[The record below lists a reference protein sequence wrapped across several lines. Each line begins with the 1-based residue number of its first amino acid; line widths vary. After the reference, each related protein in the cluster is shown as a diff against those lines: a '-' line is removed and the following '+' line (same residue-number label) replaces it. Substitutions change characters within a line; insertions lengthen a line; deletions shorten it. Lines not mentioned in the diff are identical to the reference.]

1 MRYNDFKI
9 FKFST
14 ISKKIDRIGYR
25 FSRIYKNIET
35 IPRYIDDFFRIIRKY
50 IYSKTY
56 KGIKF
61 IINCFLSI
69 YKFANFKRL
78 DFKTVYKYF
87 DIRRYNFYLIN
98 KKINLK
104 NYKYFPVYFVAFGIF
119 VGFVY
124 IAIPIFYNYDKLKIE
139 KTICKNKNIDC
150 LIKGEI
156 NYSFYPTPRI
166 KIKDLIISDLTK
178 KKNTLLTANDV
189 ALKLSVKNLL
199 IKEKNQFEKI
209 IFNNFEINFNL
220 ENLKKY
226 SNIFEKK
233 INFIPSIFSKGKTI
247 FFDGKDYVATINDT
261 KLNLKLEEKSKKVV
275 LKGNFLSDNIYIS
288 LNSKRNDNKPS
299 TDFILKMSDL
309 NLLVKANFF
318 NPEKDKNA
326 INGNILIKKDKNRFV
341 GVFDY
346 KNNEI
351 TINESSLKNTFLNGK
366 LGGKI
371 TILPY
376 FNFDLDLSINSV
388 NFTKLYNH
396 FLNLE
401 ETKQKNLFRINN
413 KINGKLALSSDK
425 IHTRYSLV
433 KSMESR
439 IKFNNGDIIIDQ
451 FLLNLGKLGA
461 ADISGTVYNDKKFTN
476 FKYESNLFIDNQKKF
491 LSKFEIYNKESIP
504 SNLFV
509 SGNFDIKNIKS
520 SFYEISGNEK
530 INNEDVNFIEDEFND
545 FMLSDGYKNLFN
557 FPKFVEFVKS
567 ITSEAN

>member
-341 GVFDY
+341 GTISY
-346 KNNEI
+346 KDNEI
-351 TINESSLKNTFLNGK
+351 KINKSNLNNVFLNGNIEGSIK
-366 LGGKI
+366 L
-371 TILPY
+371 LPF
-376 FNFDLDLSINSV
+376 FNFNLDVSLDNIS
-388 NFTKLYNH
+388 FTKLCNY
-396 FLNLE
+396 FLALDKKNQE
-401 ETKQKNLFRINN
+401 NLFKINK
-413 KINGKLALSSDK
+413 KINGKLSLSSDK
-425 IHTRYSLV
+425 IYSSNNLV
-433 KSMESR
+433 KSFESR
-439 IKFNNGDIIIDQ
+439 IKFNNGNILVEQ
-451 FLLNLGKLGA
+451 LLFNLGKLGA
-461 ADISGTVYNDKKFTN
+461 ADILGTINNDKKFTN
-476 FKYESNLFIDNQKKF
+476 FKYESNIFVDNQKKF
-491 LSKFEIYNKESIP
+491 LSKFGIYNKKSIP
-504 SNLFV
+504 SSLFV
-509 SGNFDIKNIKS
+509 SGNFDLNNTKS
-520 SFYEISGNEK
+520 SFYEISDNEK
-530 INNEDVNFIEDEFND
+530 LSIDDVNFIEDEFND
-545 FMLSDGYKNLFN
+545 LMLSDGYKNLFH

-567 ITSEAN
+567 ITSETN

>member
-1 MRYNDFKI
+1 MKYFDIKRN
-9 FKFST
+9 KFST
-14 ISKKIDRIGYR
+14 IL
-25 FSRIYKNIET
+25 KNINFH
-35 IPRYIDDFFRIIRKY
+35 RYNF
-50 IYSKTY
+50 SK
-56 KGIKF
+56 ISKF
-61 IINCFLSI
+61 INLKRF
-69 YKFANFKRL
+69 NFNKL
-78 DFKTVYKYF
+78 YGYF
-87 DIRRYNFYLIN
+87 DIRQLNFYKKN
-98 KKINLK
+98 KKFILNNFKHLSI
-104 NYKYFPVYFVAFGIF
+104 YIFSFLFFSGLVYTIIPAF
-119 VGFVY
+119 Y
-124 IAIPIFYNYDKLKIE
+124 SYDKSEIE
-139 KTICKNKNIDC
+139 KAICQNKNIEC
-150 LIKGEI
+150 LIKGKI

-166 KIKDLIISDLTK
+166 KIKDLVINSFLEK
-178 KKNTLLTANDV
+178 KDTLLEAKNVVIT
-189 ALKLSVKNLL
+189 LSLKNLL
-199 IKEKNQFEKI
+199 IKRKQDFKKI
-209 IFNNFEINFNL
+209 ELNSYSSNVDL
-220 ENLKKY
+220 KNLKKY
-226 SNIFEKK
+226 VNIFKEK
-233 INFIPSIFSKGKTI
+233 INFIPITFSKGKII
-247 FFDGKDYVATINDT
+247 FIAKENNIAIINDVDLDLMVEEDST
-261 KLNLKLEEKSKKVV
+261 ETILRGKFLNDSIYINLSKKNV
-275 LKGNFLSDNIYIS
+275 NANS
-288 LNSKRNDNKPS
+288 LIDI
-299 TDFILKMSDL
+299 ILKISNL
-309 NLLVKANFF
+309 NLLTKANYIVSSE
-318 NPEKDKNA
+318 NNKN
-326 INGNILIKKDKNRFV
+326 ITSGNILIKKDKHRFV

-557 FPKFVEFVKS
+557 FPEFVEFVKS